1 MFFFWFALRSIIM
14 GLIGNSFYAWFKKT
28 RMGVWFQAKLDRLLN
43 HVAKKTDIESLQK
56 KKDEESK

>member
-1 MFFFWFALRSIIM
+1 M

-56 KKDEESK
+56 KEDEESK